1 MAEMKTRK
9 KTEVEEAYDLSQC
22 DEAKA
27 DLCSAAEEF
36 ISEFQECEGNVYYS
50 TFTKAS
56 RALWDLEHARR
67 VQKCTKVGNEWD
79 FESSITG
86 KYRYPHLR

>member
-9 KTEVEEAYDLSQC
+9 KTEIEEGYDLAQCEEAK
-22 DEAKA
+22 EA
-27 DLCSAAEEF
+27 LCSAAEEF
-36 ISEFQECEGNVYYS
+36 IIEFQDCEGNVYYS

-67 VQKCTKVGNEWD
+67 VQKCTKVGNVWD
-79 FESSITG
+79 FENSITG

>member
-9 KTEVEEAYDLSQC
+9 KDSVEKAHDEAECQN
-22 DEAKA
+22 AKA
-27 DLCSAAEEF
+27 DLCNAAEEF

-56 RALWDLEHARR
+56 RALWDLEHSRR
-67 VQKCTKVGNEWD
+67 VQKCTKVGNQWD
-79 FESSITG
+79 FDNSITG